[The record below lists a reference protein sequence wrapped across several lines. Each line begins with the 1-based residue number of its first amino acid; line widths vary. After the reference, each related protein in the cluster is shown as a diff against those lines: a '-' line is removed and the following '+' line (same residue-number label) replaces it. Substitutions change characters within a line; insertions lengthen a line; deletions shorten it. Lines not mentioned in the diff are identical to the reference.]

1 MSAAF
6 LTATHAVL
14 PGSPVSNDRIED
26 VLGRIGGESSRLRAR
41 ILKNNGIRTRHYA
54 IDPVTG
60 APTHTSASLAAEA
73 ARGVLTATG
82 LGLSDIDLLSC
93 GTSIPEQVTPGIA
106 SLVHGELGG
115 APVEI
120 ASTHGVCCAGITA
133 LKYAALAVSGGAAG
147 RALAVA
153 VERTSSLL
161 RAEHFAPE
169 LLARSVDEKD
179 PYVGFDQEFLRW
191 MLSDGAGAVLV
202 EPTPRPGALNLRI
215 HWIEL
220 LSFAHAL
227 PTCMYMG
234 AERTPDGGLRGWR
247 DVGLSGAVA
256 GGLFNLHQDVK
267 LLENIVPTCAAALE
281 RVRARRPI
289 DAADID
295 WFLPHYSSELFRAPT
310 YEALQR
316 AKFPIPW
323 DKWASNLV
331 ERGNTG
337 AASILVMLDDLL
349 RTGRVRP
356 GHRLLLMV
364 PESGRFSCAFA
375 LLEAVA

>member
-1 MSAAF
+1 MC
-6 LTATHAVL
+6 
-14 PGSPVSNDRIED
+14 
-26 VLGRIGGESSRLRAR
+26 SS
-41 ILKNNGIRTRHYA
+41 
-54 IDPVTG
+54 
-60 APTHTSASLAAEA
+60 
-73 ARGVLTATG
+73 
-82 LGLSDIDLLSC
+82 DL
-93 GTSIPEQVTPGIA
+93 
-106 SLVHGELGG
+106 
-115 APVEI
+115 
-120 ASTHGVCCAGITA
+120 
-133 LKYAALAVSGGAAG
+133 
-147 RALAVA
+147 
-153 VERTSSLL
+153 
-161 RAEHFAPE
+161 
-169 LLARSVDEKD
+169 
-179 PYVGFDQEFLRW
+179 VGFDQGFLRW

-202 EPTPRPGALNLRI
+202 EPTPRPGALNLQI